1 MDDLPYEGQT
11 LRYDISIDSF
21 VRNGDNLIFFF
32 SYLCYVEDRVVLK
45 MDGGCAGFFAD
56 HQLLDG
62 AGVVYAKSEI
72 EARKNAERKY
82 FTPLLNTQKSSFSK
96 QDLQHLIDGDI
107 EKCFEDISYFA
118 NGRNPSLRI
127 PPEKILMLDRII
139 SVDLTGGAYGLGSI
153 VAEKDLHP
161 DDWYFPCHFKDDEV
175 LAGSLQAEG
184 GGNLLR
190 FFMLMLGL
198 QRMTKDARFQPI
210 FGLGQRVHCR
220 KQVSPIADTKLIYKL
235 EIKEI
240 GLFPDPYVIGDLE
253 IISDGVIT
261 VHFENLGL
269 ALREKSNPKYLD
281 PTEGVKIAPRS
292 EGALMNEKDITTF
305 ALGDMTEC
313 FGPDF
318 EIYKGRKMSRQPNSD
333 LQLISRILSVDGSK
347 GDFSKDVPI
356 IAEYDVPEDAW
367 YYLQNSNLT
376 MPYSMLMEIALQP
389 CGLLGAYM
397 GSTLQFPEKDLYLR
411 NLDGD
416 GETFALPTGTDFRG
430 KTITNKSVLVSSVAY
445 GETILQRYTF
455 ELSIDGHLFYK
466 GNSSFGFFTAKAL
479 AAQNGLDKGGEVPAW
494 YITEQLKAT
503 DYMRVKLDSLYGK
516 MKLYKA
522 PEAKPHYR
530 LAGDQ
535 LNLLHELIIAKDKG
549 QFGKGYIHATKFVK
563 TYDWFFTCHFYQD
576 PVMPGSLG
584 VESILQA
591 MQVFALQQDL
601 GAAFKSP
608 KFTQVPQHKTVWK
621 YRGQIL
627 LAVKEMNLEVHIKTI
642 EKRGAQLVIV
652 ADAFLWND
660 KMRIY
665 QVTDIALGIE
675 EELGTLETYN

>member
-1 MDDLPYEGQT
+1 
-11 LRYDISIDSF
+11 
-21 VRNGDNLIFFF
+21 
-32 SYLCYVEDRVVLK
+32 
-45 MDGGCAGFFAD
+45 
-56 HQLLDG
+56 
-62 AGVVYAKSEI
+62 
-72 EARKNAERKY
+72 
-82 FTPLLNTQKSSFSK
+82 
-96 QDLQHLIDGDI
+96 
-107 EKCFEDISYFA
+107 
-118 NGRNPSLRI
+118 
-127 PPEKILMLDRII
+127 
-139 SVDLTGGAYGLGSI
+139 
-153 VAEKDLHP
+153 
-161 DDWYFPCHFKDDEV
+161 
-175 LAGSLQAEG
+175 
-184 GGNLLR
+184 
-190 FFMLMLGL
+190 
-198 QRMTKDARFQPI
+198 
-210 FGLGQRVHCR
+210 
-220 KQVSPIADTKLIYKL
+220 
-235 EIKEI
+235 
-240 GLFPDPYVIGDLE
+240 
-253 IISDGVIT
+253 
-261 VHFENLGL
+261 
-269 ALREKSNPKYLD
+269 
-281 PTEGVKIAPRS
+281 
-292 EGALMNEKDITTF
+292 
-305 ALGDMTEC
+305 
-313 FGPDF
+313 
-318 EIYKGRKMSRQPNSD
+318 
-333 LQLISRILSVDGSK
+333 
-347 GDFSKDVPI
+347 
-356 IAEYDVPEDAW
+356 
-367 YYLQNSNLT
+367 
-376 MPYSMLMEIALQP
+376 MLMEIALQP